1 MKNSLKYIFFLLLIQ
16 TSCVKDVDFD
26 QVSEFTLTPVFRSA
40 FTYFTATPAKFY
52 DSTGT
57 IQQDTITDTGTI
69 DFFQDQL
76 IEESLVQLDFLVEA
90 SNQFN
95 RDITISIRFLNPSNV
110 PLYSLTPLLISS
122 GELSFNNTEVINL
135 TLNPQV
141 FETTKIEITAAV
153 EDTGSPLD
161 PNDTSEFNFQSELVF
176 YVEKSF

>member
-1 MKNSLKYIFFLLLIQ
+1 MKNSLKYILFLLLIQ

-95 RDITISIRFLNPSNV
+95 RDITISI
-110 PLYSLTPLLISS
+110 
-122 GELSFNNTEVINL
+122 
-135 TLNPQV
+135 
-141 FETTKIEITAAV
+141 
-153 EDTGSPLD
+153 
-161 PNDTSEFNFQSELVF
+161 
-176 YVEKSF
+176 